1 MLLEERLETPEVLV
15 LVRRAQAGDPA
26 AFERLYRQEVGHVYA
41 VCLRMAANTRE
52 AETLTQDTFVRAWR
66 HLDSFR
72 GESAFS
78 TWLHRIAV
86 NVVLGAQRSAR
97 RREARVRSTDDL
109 APYDAPATHPGP
121 EARMDLEKSIA
132 ALPEQAR
139 AVLVLHDIEG
149 YKHAEIGAMMG
160 IAPGTSKAHLHRA
173 RTLLKA
179 TLAGWR

>member
-1 MLLEERLETPEVLV
+1 MEERLETSEEVLV
-15 LVRRAQAGDPA
+15 LVRRAQAGDTT
-26 AFERLYRQEVGHVYA
+26 AFERLYEQEVGHVYA
-41 VCLRMAANTRE
+41 VCLRMAANAQE
-52 AETLTQDTFVRAWR
+52 AEALTQDAFVRAWQ
-66 HLDSFR
+66 HLDGFR
-72 GESAFS
+72 EESAFS

-86 NVVLGAQRSAR
+86 NVALSAQRSAR

-109 APYDAPATHPGP
+109 TPFDHPAPQPAP
-121 EARMDLEKSIA
+121 EATMDLEKSIA
-132 ALPEQAR
+132 TLPEQAR

-179 TLAGWR
+179 RLTGWR